1 MELELTGRVAVV
13 TGASQGIGKA
23 IAETLAAEGM
33 RVVLVAR
40 REAELR
46 RVASGLP
53 TGSLVQAVDL
63 RDPAAPDAVVAATLQ
78 AFSQIDL
85 VVNNAGSTKRGD
97 FFALTDADWA
107 EGYSLKFLAT
117 MRLCRAAW
125 PHLRHSRGSI
135 VNIAGMG
142 GRTAAADF
150 TIGGS
155 VNAAVL
161 NLTKAL
167 ADRGVHDGVRV
178 NAINPGLVET
188 DRLRARVA
196 QVVAARG
203 VDEATASRDI
213 AAGMRIARFGQPREI
228 AEAVAF
234 LASPRTGYCQGT
246 LLDIDGGQTR
256 TL

>member
-1 MELELTGRVAVV
+1 MDLELKNAVAIV
-13 TGASQGIGKA
+13 TGASQGIGQA
-23 IAETLAAEGM
+23 IAETLSAEGM

-40 REAELR
+40 REAQLQ

-53 TGSLVQAVDL
+53 TGHLVQAVDL
-63 RDPAAPDAVVAATLQ
+63 RDPRAPETVVAATMQ
-78 AFSQIDL
+78 AFSRLDL
-85 VVNNAGSTKRGD
+85 VVNNAGTTKRGD
-97 FFALTDADWA
+97 FFELTDADWDD
-107 EGYSLKFLAT
+107 GYELKFFAA
-117 MRLCRAAW
+117 MRMCRAAW
-125 PHLRHSRGSI
+125 PYLRQSRGAI

-142 GRTAAADF
+142 GRTASAEF

-155 VNAAVL
+155 VNAAML

-167 ADRGVHDGVRV
+167 ADRGVQDGVRV

-188 DRLRARVA
+188 DRLKIRVA

-203 VDEATASRDI
+203 VDEATAAKEM
-213 AAGMRIARFGQPREI
+213 AAGARIARFGQPREI

>member
-1 MELELTGRVAVV
+1 MDLELKGGVAVV

-23 IAETLAAEGM
+23 IAETLAGEGM

-40 REAELR
+40 REAVLR
-46 RVASGLP
+46 AVASSLP
-53 TGSLVQAVDL
+53 GDHLVQATDL
-63 RDPAAPDAVVAATLQ
+63 RNPRAPEAVVEATLA
-78 AFSQIDL
+78 AFSRIDV
-85 VVNNAGSTKRGD
+85 VVNNAGTTKRGD
-97 FFALTDADWA
+97 FFELTDADWDD
-107 EGYSLKFLAT
+107 GYGLKFLAA
-117 MRLCRAAW
+117 MRMCRAAW
-125 PHLRHSRGSI
+125 PHLRQSRGAI

-142 GRTAAADF
+142 GRTASAEF

-155 VNAAVL
+155 VNAAIL

-167 ADRGVHDGVRV
+167 ADRGVQDGVRV

-188 DRLRARVA
+188 DRLKARVA
-196 QVVAARG
+196 QAMAARG
-203 VDEATASRDI
+203 VDEATASRDM
-213 AAGMRIARFGQPREI
+213 AAGARIARFGQPREI

-246 LLDIDGGQTR
+246 LLDLDGGQTR

>member
-1 MELELTGRVAVV
+1 MELTGGVAVV
-13 TGASQGIGKA
+13 TGASQGIGSA
-23 IAETLAAEGM
+23 IAETLAGEGM

-40 REAELR
+40 REAELQA
-46 RVASGLP
+46 VAAALP
-53 TGSLVQAVDL
+53 TDSLVQAVDL
-63 RDPAAPDAVVAATLQ
+63 RDPRGPETVVAATLE
-78 AFSQIDL
+78 AFSRIDL
-85 VVNNAGSTKRGD
+85 VVNNAGTTKRGD
-97 FFALTDADWA
+97 FLALSDADWT
-107 EGYSLKFLAT
+107 EGYGLKFLAA

-125 PHLRHSRGSI
+125 PHLRQSRGSI

-142 GRTAAADF
+142 GRTASADF

-155 VNAAVL
+155 VNAALL

-167 ADRGVHDGVRV
+167 ADRAVQDGVRV
-178 NAINPGLVET
+178 NAINPGLVVT
-188 DRLRARVA
+188 DRLKARIA
-196 QVVAARG
+196 QVMAARG
-203 VDEATASRDI
+203 VDEATASTEL
-213 AAGMRIARFGQPREI
+213 AASLRIARFGQPREI